1 MTTLSVSDLKALL
14 LNIYNLGRHNYRH
27 TNYNDHDKAAQVQ
40 HDAEEMIDFLISE
53 VLG

>member
-1 MTTLSVSDLKALL
+1 MTMLSASVLKARLFHL
-14 LNIYNLGRHNYRH
+14 YDLGRHNYRH